1 MRQKKDVVCGLLFL
15 LHDSADLGWMNPN
28 RNPIQV
34 LLGQYILSYGSKC
47 PNVWHSISYVANF
60 ILPAEILNT
69 ELLCFHYSLKKHDLQ
84 YENSFRMEATD
95 QPVCNSVL
103 LMWYL
108 VTEDQLRCF
117 GRHNQNQKFTFKSS
131 RPALKIW
138 NILRH
143 IGFKLMRLYSFEF
156 LIVICVNVWLVYGQ
170 KAETV
175 RIYHGNSMDITSGSK
190 MLFSS
195 WIWDGACNR
204 TLHDSSLYES
214 RAYAP
219 KKRCGLWLTFFATW
233 LRRSWMNEP

>member
-47 PNVWHSISYVANF
+47 PNVWHSISYVANL

-103 LMWYL
+103 LMWYFGNWRSIKVFWEAQSKSEVYLQIVSPCAKNLEYIASHRFQTYAL
-108 VTEDQLRCF
+108 VFIWISHCHLRERMACIWS
-117 GRHNQNQKFTFKSS
+117 KS
-131 RPALKIW
+131 R
-138 NILRH
+138 
-143 IGFKLMRLYSFEF
+143 
-156 LIVICVNVWLVYGQ
+156 
-170 KAETV
+170 
-175 RIYHGNSMDITSGSK
+175 
-190 MLFSS
+190 
-195 WIWDGACNR
+195 NR
-204 TLHDSSLYES
+204 ANL
-214 RAYAP
+214 P
-219 KKRCGLWLTFFATW
+219 W
-233 LRRSWMNEP
+233 

>member
-1 MRQKKDVVCGLLFL
+1 MNSKFIRNWDTPQKKYTSVKSMIRTNMKILF
-15 LHDSADLGWMNPN
+15 
-28 RNPIQV
+28 
-34 LLGQYILSYGSKC
+34 
-47 PNVWHSISYVANF
+47 
-60 ILPAEILNT
+60 
-69 ELLCFHYSLKKHDLQ
+69 EL
-84 YENSFRMEATD
+84 RR
-95 QPVCNSVL
+95 

>member
-1 MRQKKDVVCGLLFL
+1 MNSLLATQFCWCG
-15 LHDSADLGWMNPN
+15 
-28 RNPIQV
+28 I
-34 LLGQYILSYGSKC
+34 
-47 PNVWHSISYVANF
+47 
-60 ILPAEILNT
+60 
-69 ELLCFHYSLKKHDLQ
+69 
-84 YENSFRMEATD
+84 
-95 QPVCNSVL
+95 
-103 LMWYL
+103 L

>member
-1 MRQKKDVVCGLLFL
+1 
-15 LHDSADLGWMNPN
+15 
-28 RNPIQV
+28 
-34 LLGQYILSYGSKC
+34 
-47 PNVWHSISYVANF
+47 
-60 ILPAEILNT
+60 
-69 ELLCFHYSLKKHDLQ
+69 
-84 YENSFRMEATD
+84 
-95 QPVCNSVL
+95 
-103 LMWYL
+103 MWYL

-156 LIVICVNVWLVYGQ
+156 SIVICVNVWLVYGQ

-195 WIWDGACNR
+195 
-204 TLHDSSLYES
+204 
-214 RAYAP
+214 
-219 KKRCGLWLTFFATW
+219 
-233 LRRSWMNEP
+233 